1 MAEEQQQYEETSA
14 TSEWSDENPQPE
26 QQDGVTP
33 LVLVNNTNSVL
44 INNALAQPPVPN
56 PSYLAGS
63 FIHEL
68 AVPPMTVGAADTT
81 GSTYRLCRVRSSSR
95 ISSMSIV
102 NAAMAGTTAVSV
114 GLYQPGNGGPVVSV
128 ALFGSAISL
137 AAASTA
143 VGTPVALPLAQFGQ
157 RVWEALGLAADPGV
171 EYDIVITTT
180 AQTGVAGT
188 LGLKLTWCD
197 N

>member
-1 MAEEQQQYEETSA
+1 MPEQNQQYEETSA

-44 INNALAQPPVPN
+44 INNAMAQPPLPN
-56 PSYLAGS
+56 PAYLAGA
-63 FIHEL
+63 FIREMV
-68 AVPPMTVGAADTT
+68 VPPMTVGAADTT
-81 GSTYRLCRVRSSSR
+81 GSTYRLCRIRSSSR
-95 ISSMSIV
+95 ISSISII

-114 GLYQPGNGGPVVSV
+114 GLYQINTGPVVSV

>member
-1 MAEEQQQYEETSA
+1 M
-14 TSEWSDENPQPE
+14 
-26 QQDGVTP
+26 
-33 LVLVNNTNSVL
+33 LVNNTNSAL
-44 INNALAQPPVPN
+44 INNALAQPPLPN
-56 PSYLAGS
+56 PSYLAGA
-63 FIHEL
+63 FVREL
-68 AVPPMTVGAADTT
+68 VVPPMTVGAADTT
-81 GSTYRLCRVRSSSR
+81 GSTYRLCRIRSSSR
-95 ISSMSIV
+95 ISSMSII

-114 GLYQPGNGGPVVSV
+114 GLYQINTGAVVSV

-157 RVWEALGLAADPGV
+157 RVWEALGLAVDPGV
-171 EYDIVITTT
+171 EYDIVITST